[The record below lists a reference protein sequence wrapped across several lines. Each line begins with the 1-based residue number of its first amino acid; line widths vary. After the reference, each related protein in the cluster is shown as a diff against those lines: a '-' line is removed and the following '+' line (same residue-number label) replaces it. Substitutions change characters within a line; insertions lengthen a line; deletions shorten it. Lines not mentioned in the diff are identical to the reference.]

1 MSKPISP
8 SSKAARAS
16 RSLGACILTAL
27 LLGILLCVLALML
40 FSWVLSIADL
50 PLYAAVPLATAAV
63 CIGTAGAAMTLSR
76 MQQKNGLLL
85 GAGTG
90 LFFFAAYAAAALLNG
105 QREFTGFAAIK
116 LLCILLAG
124 CFGGY
129 AGLLSA
135 ERKPRRRPSIR

>member
-1 MSKPISP
+1 MSKPTLPSP
-8 SSKAARAS
+8 KGPRRS
-16 RSLGACILTAL
+16 RSLGACILSAL
-27 LLGILLCVLALML
+27 LFGVLLCILALM
-40 FSWVLSIADL
+40 FFAWVLSMADL
-50 PLYAAVPLATAAV
+50 PVYTAVPLSTSAV
-63 CIGTAGAAMTLSR
+63 CIGTAGAAMALSR

-124 CFGGY
+124 CLGGY
-129 AGLLSA
+129 LGLLSS
-135 ERKPRRRPSIR
+135 ERKTHRRPAIH